1 MTVAD
6 VLRAIR
12 ARWRLFTVCCVV
24 PLAAALAV
32 ARASAPVYSA
42 TAGLFVG
49 PARAAT
55 GQDPYQSAFSAAQL
69 AQQETPSY
77 ASLVDSPA
85 VLRGVIA
92 DLHLATTPSQLS
104 EQVSATS
111 AANSVV
117 INITA
122 RAGSAAEA
130 RDIANHTAVRFARLA
145 ERVTVAILGKAL
157 VGRSVV
163 GPSFVGPAVRLTL
176 VTPAQLPTAP
186 SSSHKT
192 TKLALG
198 LVVGLAVGLTAVIV
212 REKTD
217 RRVRTVAEAR
227 SSTGCGFV
235 TSVGDT
241 GGRAGSLIRR
251 AGLPIRN
258 ADRGLSAAESFRRL
272 RLGLAPALNAH
283 HARSLAVTSLAPR
296 GSGPAVA
303 INLALVLAEAGSSV
317 LLVDADARAGQIARH
332 FGMDSPLGLTTVIS
346 EQTPPESAFQQYHE
360 NLRILPAGPP
370 AAGAEQ
376 PSPAELTQLLDT
388 WQGTSDYIVVHVGPI
403 LAHAVAA
410 ELSAAAQAVLLVAQR
425 DVARQEDLRLA
436 TEMLR
441 NANANLLGVVL
452 APAHLAVRPSEY
464 RTGRPGSTPALAA
477 ASNGRGTAAR
487 PGSPSSRPA
496 RRAGGGG
503 SGSRPADVIQP
514 APRSPFRPGSQGWER

>member
-12 ARWRLFTVCCVV
+12 ARRLLFTVCCIV
-24 PLAAALAV
+24 PLAAAFAV

-42 TAGLFVG
+42 TAELFVA

-55 GQDPYQSAFSAAQL
+55 GQDAYQNAFSAAQL

-77 ASLVDSPA
+77 PSLVDSPV

-104 EQVSATS
+104 KQVSATS
-111 AANSVV
+111 SANSVV

-130 RDIANHTAVRFARLA
+130 RDVANHTALRFADLA
-145 ERVTVAILGKAL
+145 ERVTVAVLGKAL
-157 VGRSVV
+157 VGQSVV
-163 GPSFVGPAVRLTL
+163 GPTFVGPAVRLTL

-186 SSSHKT
+186 ASSHKKT
-192 TKLALG
+192 DLVLG
-198 LVVGLAVGLTAVIV
+198 LVLGLAVGLTAVIV

-217 RRVRTVAEAR
+217 RRVRTVGEAR

-235 TSVGDT
+235 TSVG
-241 GGRAGSLIRR
+241 RAGSLIRQ
-251 AGLPIRN
+251 AGLPIRT

-272 RLGLAPALNAH
+272 RLGLAPALNAR
-283 HARSLAVTSLAPR
+283 HARSLAVTSLAPG

-317 LLVDADARAGQIARH
+317 LLVDADAHAGQVARR
-332 FGMDSPLGLTTVIS
+332 FGMDSQLGLTTLIGAG
-346 EQTPPESAFQQYHE
+346 TPPEPAFQQYHE

-376 PSPAELTQLLDT
+376 PSPAELARLLDT

-403 LAHAVAA
+403 LAHAVVA
-410 ELSAAAQAVLLVAQR
+410 ELSAAAQTVLLVAQR
-425 DVARQEDLRLA
+425 DEARQEDLRLA

-441 NANANLLGVVL
+441 NANADLLGVVL

-464 RTGRPGSTPALAA
+464 RTGRPDSTPALAA
-477 ASNGRGTAAR
+477 ASNGQGTAAR
-487 PGSPSSRPA
+487 PGSPSPRPA

-503 SGSRPADVIQP
+503 SRSHPADVIQP
-514 APRSPFRPGSQGWER
+514 PTGGSPGGPGSQGWER

>member
-12 ARWRLFTVCCVV
+12 ARWLLFTVCCIV

-32 ARASAPVYSA
+32 ARGSAPVYSA

-55 GQDPYQSAFSAAQL
+55 GQNAYQTAVSAAQL

-77 ASLVDSPA
+77 AALVDSPA

-104 EQVSATS
+104 NQVSATS

-130 RDIANHTAVRFARLA
+130 RDIANHTALHFASLA
-145 ERVTVAILGKAL
+145 ERVTIAIRGKAL
-157 VGRSVV
+157 
-163 GPSFVGPAVRLTL
+163 VGPAVRLTL

-192 TKLALG
+192 IKLVLG
-198 LVVGLAVGLTAVIV
+198 LVVGLAVGLTAVIL

-217 RRVRTVAEAR
+217 RRVRTVGEAR

-235 TSVGDT
+235 ISVRDT
-241 GGRAGSLIRR
+241 GGRTGSLIRR
-251 AGLPIRN
+251 AGLPIGT

-283 HARSLAVTSLAPR
+283 HARSLAVTSLAPG

-317 LLVDADARAGQIARH
+317 LLVDADTRAGRIASH
-332 FGMDSPLGLTTVIS
+332 FGMDSPLGLTTVLS

-376 PSPAELTQLLDT
+376 PSPAELAQLLDT

-410 ELSAAAQAVLLVAQR
+410 ELSAAAHTVLLVAQR

-441 NANANLLGVVL
+441 NANANLLGIVL
-452 APAHLAVRPSEY
+452 APVHLAVRPSEY
-464 RTGRPGSTPALAA
+464 RTGRPGSSPALAA

-487 PGSPSSRPA
+487 PGSPSPRPA
-496 RRAGGGG
+496 WRAGGGG
-503 SGSRPADVIQP
+503 SRSHPADVIQP
-514 APRSPFRPGSQGWER
+514 PTGVSPGGPVSQGCER

>member
-6 VLRAIR
+6 VVRAIR
-12 ARWRLFTVCCVV
+12 ARWLLFTVCCIV
-24 PLAAALAV
+24 PLAAAFAV
-32 ARASAPVYSA
+32 ARGSAPVYSA

-55 GQDPYQSAFSAAQL
+55 GQNAYQNAFSAAQL

-104 EQVSATS
+104 NQVSATS

-130 RDIANHTAVRFARLA
+130 QDIANHTALRFASLA
-145 ERVTVAILGKAL
+145 ERVTVAVRGKAL
-157 VGRSVV
+157 VGPWVV
-163 GPSFVGPAVRLTL
+163 GPTFVGPAIRLTL

-192 TKLALG
+192 IKLVLG

-217 RRVRTVAEAR
+217 RRVRTVGEAR
-227 SSTGCGFV
+227 SSTGCGFA

-241 GGRAGSLIRR
+241 GGRTGSLIRR
-251 AGLPIRN
+251 AGLLIRRASLPIRT

-272 RLGLAPALNAH
+272 RLSLTSGLVTR
-283 HARSLAVTSLAPR
+283 HAQSLAVTSLAP
-296 GSGPAVA
+296 GDPGPEVA
-303 INLALVLAEAGSSV
+303 ANLALALAERGPTV
-317 LLVDADARAGQIARH
+317 LVDADARADRIARH
-332 FGMDSPLGLTTVIS
+332 FGMGSSPGVSTVIS
-346 EQTPPESAFQQYHE
+346 GQTPPQSALQPYHE
-360 NLRILPAGPP
+360 NLRVLPAGPP
-370 AAGAEQ
+370 AAGTEQ
-376 PSPAELTQLLDT
+376 PSPAELAQLLDT
-388 WQGTSDYIVVHVGPI
+388 LQGTSDYIVVHVGPV

-410 ELSAAAQAVLLVAQR
+410 ELSAAAQTVLVVAQR
-425 DVARQEDLRLA
+425 DEARQEDLRLA

-441 NANANLLGVVL
+441 NANADLLGVVL
-452 APAHLAVRPSEY
+452 APARLAVRPSEY
-464 RTGRPGSTPALAA
+464 RTRRPGSTPALAA
-477 ASNGRGTAAR
+477 ASNGQGTVAPRQAEGR
-487 PGSPSSRPA
+487 TPA
-496 RRAGGGG
+496 QRQAGG
-503 SGSRPADVIQP
+503 R
-514 APRSPFRPGSQGWER
+514 APRPRAAQRTRTPGREQ

>member
-1 MTVAD
+1 MTFAD

-12 ARWRLFTVCCVV
+12 ARELLFTVCFVIPLV
-24 PLAAALAV
+24 LAAAVVLH
-32 ARASAPVYSA
+32 SAPVYSA

-49 PARAAT
+49 PTRAAT
-55 GQDPYQSAFSAAQL
+55 GPDAYQSAFSAAQL

-104 EQVSATS
+104 GQVSATS
-111 AANSVV
+111 PANSVV

-122 RAGSAAEA
+122 HAGSAAEA
-130 RDIANHTAVRFARLA
+130 RDIANHTALRFARLA
-145 ERVTVAILGKAL
+145 ERVTVAVLGKEL
-157 VGRSVV
+157 LGRPVP
-163 GPSFVGPAVRLTL
+163 GPAFVGPAVRLTL

-192 TKLALG
+192 TNVVLG

-217 RRVRTVAEAR
+217 RRVRTVGDAR

-235 TSVGDT
+235 TSVG
-241 GGRAGSLIRR
+241 RAGSLIHR
-251 AGLPIRN
+251 AGLPFRT

-283 HARSLAVTSLAPR
+283 HAQSLAVTSLAPR
-296 GSGPAVA
+296 DSGPAVA

-317 LLVDADARAGQIARH
+317 LLVDAEARAGQIARR
-332 FGMDSPLGLTTVIS
+332 FGIDSPLGLTTVIS
-346 EQTPPESAFQQYHE
+346 GQTPPEAAFQQYHE

-376 PSPAELTQLLDT
+376 PSPAQLAQLLDT
-388 WQGTSDYIVVHVGPI
+388 WRGTSDYIVVHVGSV
-403 LAHAVAA
+403 LVHAVAA

-425 DVARQEDLRLA
+425 DEARQEDLRLA
-436 TEMLR
+436 TEMMR
-441 NANANLLGVVL
+441 NANADLLGVVL
-452 APAHLAVRPSEY
+452 APAHLAVQPSEY
-464 RTGRPGSTPALAA
+464 RTGRPGSAPALAA
-477 ASNGRGTAAR
+477 ASNGRGAAV
-487 PGSPSSRPA
+487 PPASPSPRPA
-496 RRAGGGG
+496 RRAGGRG
-503 SGSRPADVIQP
+503 SPSRSADVIP
-514 APRSPFRPGSQGWER
+514 APTGGSPGDPGSQGQ